1 MEVEVPIMKL
11 VKHRTIFLGLLALLA
26 LIYGLNVILEVP
38 AREVAILFFV
48 ACFFVTSLAFLGLL
62 FSFFR
67 AIIKRWLRRR
77 D

>member
-1 MEVEVPIMKL
+1 MPIIKL
-11 VKHRTIFLGLLALLA
+11 VKHRTIFLGLLALLTM
-26 LIYGLNVILEVP
+26 IYGLYVILEVP

-48 ACFFVTSLAFLGLL
+48 ACFFVASLALLGLM

-67 AIIKRWLRRR
+67 EIIKRWLRSR

>member
-1 MEVEVPIMKL
+1 MPIMKL

-26 LIYGLNVILEVP
+26 LIFGLNVILEVP

-48 ACFFVTSLAFLGLL
+48 ACFFVASLAFLGLL

-67 AIIKRWLRRR
+67 AVIKRWLRRR

>member
-1 MEVEVPIMKL
+1 MPIMKL

-48 ACFFVTSLAFLGLL
+48 ACFFVASLALLGLM

-67 AIIKRWLRRR
+67 EIIKRWLRSR

>member
-1 MEVEVPIMKL
+1 MKL

-26 LIYGLNVILEVP
+26 MIYGLYVILEVP
-38 AREVAILFFV
+38 AREVAIMFFV
-48 ACFFVTSLAFLGLL
+48 ACFFVASLAFLGLL

>member
-1 MEVEVPIMKL
+1 MKL

-38 AREVAILFFV
+38 AREVTILFFV
-48 ACFFVTSLAFLGLL
+48 ACFFVASLAFLGLL

>member
-1 MEVEVPIMKL
+1 MKL

-38 AREVAILFFV
+38 AREVAILCFV
-48 ACFFVTSLAFLGLL
+48 ACIFVASLAFLGLL

>member
-1 MEVEVPIMKL
+1 MLIIKL
-11 VKHRTIFLGLLALLA
+11 VKHRTIIFGLLALLA
-26 LIYGLNVILEVP
+26 IIYGLHVILEVS

-48 ACFFVTSLAFLGLL
+48 ACFFIASLALLGLM

-67 AIIKRWLRRR
+67 AIIKRWLRNS

>member
-1 MEVEVPIMKL
+1 MKL
-11 VKHRTIFLGLLALLA
+11 VKHRTIFLGLLALSA

-48 ACFFVTSLAFLGLL
+48 ACFFVASLAFLGLL

>member
-1 MEVEVPIMKL
+1 MKL

-26 LIYGLNVILEVP
+26 MIYGLYVILEVP

-48 ACFFVTSLAFLGLL
+48 ACFFVASLALLGLL

-67 AIIKRWLRRR
+67 AIFKRWLRSR

>member
-1 MEVEVPIMKL
+1 MPIMKL

-48 ACFFVTSLAFLGLL
+48 ACFFVASLALLGLM

-67 AIIKRWLRRR
+67 AIIKRWLRNS

>member
-1 MEVEVPIMKL
+1 MPIMKL

-26 LIYGLNVILEVP
+26 MIYGLYVILEVP

-48 ACFFVTSLAFLGLL
+48 ACFFVASLALLGLM

-67 AIIKRWLRRR
+67 GIIKRWLRSR

>member
-1 MEVEVPIMKL
+1 MPIMKL
-11 VKHRTIFLGLLALLA
+11 DKHRTIFLGLLALLA
-26 LIYGLNVILEVP
+26 MIYGLNFILEVP

-48 ACFFVTSLAFLGLL
+48 ACFFVASLALLGLL

>member
-1 MEVEVPIMKL
+1 MKL

-48 ACFFVTSLAFLGLL
+48 ACFFVASLAFLGLL

>member
-1 MEVEVPIMKL
+1 MPIMKL

-48 ACFFVTSLAFLGLL
+48 ACFFVASLAFLGLL

-67 AIIKRWLRRR
+67 AIVKRWLRRR

>member
-1 MEVEVPIMKL
+1 MPIMKL

-48 ACFFVTSLAFLGLL
+48 ACFFVASLAFLGLL